1 MPCINST
8 TDQQQIITIN
18 QNLKEMKS
26 TNGVNMG
33 QLLLY
38 SIVAALGGLLF
49 GFDIAIIT
57 GAGPFLTKTF
67 GLNSIQEGWAYSSL
81 LFGCILGAAVA
92 GRMTDK
98 WGRKRILIGVALV
111 FALTSVWSAVANNL
125 TMLVLAR
132 IAGGLAVGAAST
144 VAPMYISEVSPAKYR
159 GSLVSM
165 YQLFIVTGILISY
178 MINYILHDI
187 GENNW
192 RWMFASGAI
201 PSVLFLIMLF
211 FVSETPRFLYLKG
224 KKQEALA
231 VLERIGGKQLAGE
244 EMEEIRKSITGSS
257 VSFRM
262 LLDPKLR
269 KVLWVGFGLAV
280 FIQLSGINTIID
292 YAPKIFATAGWK
304 LDAGLFATF
313 GLGIVN
319 FVSTWVSILIVDRF
333 GRRPLYIIGSAGM
346 TVALLGLTI
355 AGMIGHFSGLT
366 VLLLIILF
374 LIFFS
379 ACVGPVFW
387 TYMSEIFPN
396 RIRGTAMSVPVFTQW
411 VFNALIV
418 LVFPAMLKHLSTAI
432 SFGILAAFS
441 LGQLL
446 FTLKYM
452 KETKGKSL
460 EEIEELF

>member
-1 MPCINST
+1 
-8 TDQQQIITIN
+8 
-18 QNLKEMKS
+18 
-26 TNGVNMG
+26 MG

-57 GAGPFLTKTF
+57 GAGPFLKETF

-92 GRMTDK
+92 GRMTDT
-98 WGRKRILIGVALV
+98 WGRKKILIIVALL
-111 FALTSVWSAVANNL
+111 FALTSVWSAMADSL

-132 IAGGLAVGAAST
+132 ISGGFAVGAVSI

-165 YQLFIVTGILISY
+165 YQLFIMTGILISY
-178 MINYILHDI
+178 LINYMLHDL
-187 GENNW
+187 GPDNW
-192 RWMFASGAI
+192 RWMFATGVV
-201 PSVLFLIMLF
+201 PSLLFFVMLF

-224 KKQEALA
+224 RKEEALA
-231 VLERIGGKQLAGE
+231 VLERIGGKQLARE
-244 EMEEIRKSITGSS
+244 EIEEIRKSINGSS
-257 VSFRM
+257 VSFSM
-262 LLDPKLR
+262 LLAPSLR

-280 FIQLSGINTIID
+280 FVQLSGINTIID

-304 LDAGLFATF
+304 LDTGLFATF

-319 FVSTWVSILIVDRF
+319 FLSTWVSILIIDRY

-346 TVALLGLTI
+346 TLALLGLTV
-355 AGMIGHFSGLT
+355 AGLIGYFTGLT
-366 VLLLIILF
+366 VLLLIVMF

-411 VFNALIV
+411 VFNALV
-418 LVFPAMLKHLSTAI
+418 ELLFPAMLHRLDT
-432 SFGILAAFS
+432 GITFCILTLFS
-441 LGQLL
+441 AGQLI
-446 FTLKYM
+446 FTVKYM

-460 EEIEELF
+460 EEIEGMWN

>member
-1 MPCINST
+1 M
-8 TDQQQIITIN
+8 
-18 QNLKEMKS
+18 
-26 TNGVNMG
+26 MG
-33 QLLLY
+33 KLLLY
-38 SIVAALGGLLF
+38 STVAALGGLLF

-57 GAGPFLTKTF
+57 GAGPFLTEAF
-67 GLNSIQEGWAYSSL
+67 GLSSIQEGWAYSSL

-98 WGRKRILIGVALV
+98 WGRKRILIGVALT
-111 FALTSVWSAVANNL
+111 FALTSVWSAVAPNL
-125 TMLVLAR
+125 TMLVMAR
-132 IAGGLAVGAAST
+132 VAGGLAVGAAST

-178 MINYILHDI
+178 MINYMLHDI

-192 RWMFASGAI
+192 RWMFATGVI
-201 PSVLFLIMLF
+201 PSVLFLVMLF

-224 KKQEALA
+224 RKKEAMT
-231 VLERIGGKQLAGE
+231 VLEHVGGKTLAQS
-244 EMEEIRKSITGSS
+244 EMEEIRKSINGSS

-262 LLDPKLR
+262 LLDPSLR

-280 FIQLSGINTIID
+280 FVQLSGINTIID
-292 YAPKIFATAGWK
+292 YAPKIFASAGWK

-313 GLGIVN
+313 GLGLVN
-319 FVSTWVSILIVDRF
+319 FVSTWVSILIIDRY

-355 AGMIGHFSGLT
+355 AGIVGHFSGLT

-379 ACVGPVFW
+379 SCVGPVFW

-432 SFGILAAFS
+432 TFGILTTFA

-446 FTLKYM
+446 FTMKHM

-460 EEIEELF
+460 EEIEELWG

>member
-1 MPCINST
+1 
-8 TDQQQIITIN
+8 
-18 QNLKEMKS
+18 MK
-26 TNGVNMG
+26 NIHGVNMG

-57 GAGPFLTKTF
+57 GAGPFLTETF

-98 WGRKRILIGVALV
+98 WGRKRILIGVALA
-111 FALTSVWSAVANNL
+111 FALTSVWSAVASNL

-165 YQLFIVTGILISY
+165 YQLFIMTGILISY
-178 MINYILHDI
+178 IINYLLHDI
-187 GENNW
+187 GANNW

-224 KKQEALA
+224 KKEEALR
-231 VLERIGGKQLAGE
+231 VLERIGGKRMAGE
-244 EMEEIRKSITGSS
+244 EMEEIRRSITGSS
-257 VSFRM
+257 VSFKM
-262 LLDPKLR
+262 LLNPKLR

-280 FIQLSGINTIID
+280 FVQLSGINTIID

-313 GLGIVN
+313 GLGLVN
-319 FVSTWVSILIVDRF
+319 FAATWVSILIVDRF

-346 TVALLGLTI
+346 TIALLGLAT
-355 AGMIGHFSGLT
+355 AGMIGHFSGFT

-374 LIFFS
+374 LVFFS
-379 ACVGPVFW
+379 SCVGPVFW

-396 RIRGTAMSVPVFTQW
+396 RIRGTALSVPVFTQW

-418 LVFPAMLKHLSTAI
+418 LVFPAMLKHLSTAV
-432 SFGILAAFS
+432 SFGILTVFS

-446 FTLKYM
+446 FTMKYM

-460 EEIEELF
+460 EEIEGMWQRDQ

>member
-1 MPCINST
+1 
-8 TDQQQIITIN
+8 
-18 QNLKEMKS
+18 MKS
-26 TNGVNMG
+26 TSGVNMG
-33 QLLLY
+33 QLLMY

-57 GAGPFLTKTF
+57 GAGPFLTQTF

-111 FALTSVWSAVANNL
+111 FALTSVWSAAANNL

-178 MINYILHDI
+178 MINYMLHDI

-231 VLERIGGKQLAGE
+231 VLELIGGKQLAGE

-269 KVLWVGFGLAV
+269 KVLWVGFGLAIFV
-280 FIQLSGINTIID
+280 QLSGINTIID

-355 AGMIGHFSGLT
+355 AGLIGHFSGLT

-411 VFNALIV
+411 VFNAMIV

-432 SFGILAAFS
+432 SFGILAVFA

-460 EEIEELF
+460 EEIEELFKDI

>member
-1 MPCINST
+1 
-8 TDQQQIITIN
+8 
-18 QNLKEMKS
+18 MKS
-26 TNGVNMG
+26 SNGVNIG
-33 QLLLY
+33 QLLLC

-111 FALTSVWSAVANNL
+111 FALTSVWSAEANNL

-178 MINYILHDI
+178 IINYMLHDI

-192 RWMFASGAI
+192 RWMFASGAV

-244 EMEEIRKSITGSS
+244 EMEEIGKSITGSS

-269 KVLWVGFGLAV
+269 KVLWVGFGLAIFV
-280 FIQLSGINTIID
+280 QLSGINTIID

-346 TVALLGLTI
+346 TTALLGLAI

-396 RIRGTAMSVPVFTQW
+396 RIRGTAMSIPVFTQW

-418 LVFPAMLKHLSTAI
+418 LVFPSMLKHLSTAI

-452 KETKGKSL
+452 KETKSKSL
-460 EEIEELF
+460 EEIEVLFKDI

>member
-1 MPCINST
+1 
-8 TDQQQIITIN
+8 
-18 QNLKEMKS
+18 MKN
-26 TNGVNMG
+26 TNGINMG

-38 SIVAALGGLLF
+38 SVVAALGGLLF

-57 GAGPFLTKTF
+57 GAGPFLTQTF
-67 GLNSIQEGWAYSSL
+67 GLSSIQEGWAYSSL

-92 GRMTDK
+92 GRMTDI
-98 WGRKRILIGVALV
+98 WGRKRILVGVALI
-111 FALTSVWSAVANNL
+111 FALSSLWSAVAQNL

-132 IAGGLAVGAAST
+132 MAGGLAVGAAST

-165 YQLFIVTGILISY
+165 YQLFIMTGILISY
-178 MINYILHDI
+178 LINYMLHDI

-201 PSVLFLIMLF
+201 PSILFLIMLF

-224 KKQEALA
+224 KKQEALV
-231 VLERIGGKQLAGE
+231 VLERIGGKQLARE

-262 LLDPKLR
+262 LFDPKIR
-269 KVLWVGFGLAV
+269 KVLWVGIWLAV
-280 FIQLSGINTIID
+280 FVQLSGINTIID

-313 GLGIVN
+313 GLGLVN

-355 AGMIGHFSGLT
+355 AGMTGHFSGLPI
-366 VLLLIILF
+366 LLLIILF

-418 LVFPAMLKHLSTAI
+418 LVFPAMLKHFSTAI
-432 SFGILAAFS
+432 SFGILATFS

-446 FTLKYM
+446 FTVKYM

-460 EEIEELF
+460 EEIEGMWK